1 MNPDPILAEVRR
13 VREEYARQFHG
24 DVHAMMEDLRRRHAE
39 SNRKSVTREPKR
51 RHKQPV
57 TSSENGGT

>member
-24 DVHAMMEDLRRRHAE
+24 DAMMEDLRRRHAE
-39 SNRKSVTREPKR
+39 SNRPSETREPKR
-51 RHKQPV
+51 RRKAPV
-57 TSSENGGT
+57 TSRESRQ

>member
-13 VREEYARQFHG
+13 VREEYSRQFHG

-51 RHKQPV
+51 RRRA
-57 TSSENGGT
+57 TLSSNEKRE